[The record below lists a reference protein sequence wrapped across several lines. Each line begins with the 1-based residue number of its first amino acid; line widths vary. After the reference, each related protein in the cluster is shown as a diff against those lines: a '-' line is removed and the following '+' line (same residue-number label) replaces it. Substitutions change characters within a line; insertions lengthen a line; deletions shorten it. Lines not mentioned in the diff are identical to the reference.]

1 MKHILLL
8 AATASVL
15 SFTACKGAPDEAS
28 QAAAEQAM
36 DSIDTARAAV
46 PELALQD
53 KSAIEAA
60 RWMEANG
67 KRPDVITLPSG
78 LQYTIV
84 KSGDKSGVSPKPGQ
98 TIKAHY
104 EGKFIDGNI
113 FDSSY
118 AKGAPIVYPS
128 NGFINGWNE
137 ALGMMKPGD
146 VWTLYVPPNLAYGP
160 RGRSS
165 IPPNSVLIFKMELIE
180 NM

>member
-1 MKHILLL
+1 MKHILFI
-8 AATASVL
+8 AAAASVL
-15 SFTACKGAPDEAS
+15 SLTACKAKPDAAAKAAAEHVAE
-28 QAAAEQAM
+28 QAAA
-36 DSIDTARAAV
+36 AREAV
-46 PELALQD
+46 PELKAQD
-53 KSAIEAA
+53 KSAIEAG

-78 LQYTIV
+78 LQYTV
-84 KSGDKSGVSPKPGQ
+84 MESGDKSGVSPKPGQ

-104 EGKFIDGNI
+104 EGKFIDGNV

-118 AKGAPIVYPS
+118 AKGAPITHPS
-128 NGFINGWNE
+128 DGFIKGWNE

-180 NM
+180 NL